1 MRRSNPEQCTVLIAR
16 TGKAPITLLVRPRL
30 TLLAVLASILTP
42 LAFLGA
48 TIYSLHQRN
57 AALAKQNTELSETAS
72 EVIEEL
78 EDLDNEISNL
88 RERAGMSEQ
97 SASDADL
104 QTDNQSRGGV
114 SAQIDTSE
122 LLAIAQ
128 NRIPVLSS
136 RLYGQVKPALTEILD
151 EEEARQMARPK
162 GRPVKSI
169 TEVSSKYG
177 LRRNPFGWGYEFHDG
192 VDFIGPRGTPIYAT
206 APGTIETAEYQR
218 GYGYHIVID
227 HGYGYKTLYAH
238 LSDMAVIAGESV
250 SKDQIIGNLGSTGR
264 STGPHLHYSVYR
276 NGESVDPIE
285 YIH

>member
-1 MRRSNPEQCTVLIAR
+1 M
-16 TGKAPITLLVRPRL
+16 
-30 TLLAVLASILTP
+30 
-42 LAFLGA
+42 LGA
-48 TIYSLHQRN
+48 TIYSLQQRN
-57 AALAKQNTELSETAS
+57 AALTQQNTELSETAS
-72 EVIEEL
+72 DVIQEL
-78 EDLDNEISNL
+78 EILDDEITNL

-97 SASDADL
+97 SVSEAEP
-104 QTDNQSRGGV
+104 QSGNRSQGGV
-114 SAQIDTSE
+114 STQIDTSS
-122 LLAIAQ
+122 LFAIAQ
-128 NRIPVLSS
+128 DRIPLLSA
-136 RLYGQVKPALTEILD
+136 RLYGQVKPALTETLNA
-151 EEEARQMARPK
+151 EEAQRAAQPK

-169 TEVSSKYG
+169 TEVSSNYG

-192 VDFIGPRGTPIYAT
+192 IDFTGPQGTPIYAT

-218 GYGYHIVID
+218 GYGYHVVID

-250 SKDQIIGNLGSTGR
+250 SKDQIIGKLGSTGR